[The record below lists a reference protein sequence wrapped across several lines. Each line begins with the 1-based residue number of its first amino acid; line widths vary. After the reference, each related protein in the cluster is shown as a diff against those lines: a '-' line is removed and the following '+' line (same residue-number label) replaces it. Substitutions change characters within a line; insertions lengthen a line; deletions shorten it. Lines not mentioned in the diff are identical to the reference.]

1 MCACIVAELRG
12 SLAGSRSFSRL
23 EVLTAGLQTPPDHG
37 HFPSLSTA
45 VCEAGDKAGGL
56 RSASDMVH
64 VSKEKKIAGLDR
76 KSVV

>member
-23 EVLTAGLQTPPDHG
+23 EVLTAGLQTPPNHG

-45 VCEAGDKAGGL
+45 ACEARAKAGGL

-64 VSKEKKIAGLDR
+64 VSKEKK
-76 KSVV
+76 KK